1 MYEKNVYGCT
11 GTVACIKIVSKS
23 YDTRKKGEAVAGEY
37 QILTPMFGKAK
48 KTDGKR
54 NENFAIEK
62 HTCSMSKM

>member
-1 MYEKNVYGCT
+1 MYEKNIYGCT
-11 GTVACIKIVSKS
+11 EAVACIVSKS
-23 YDTRKKGEAVAGEY
+23 YDTRKKDDAAAGEY
-37 QILTPMFGKAK
+37 QILPMFGKAK